1 MAGQGAQAMTDARQ
15 SPFER
20 WTDRD
25 LVDLIE
31 AYPLAWVVS
40 RGAPLLSTPLPML
53 VEADD
58 AGRPVSLLGHFARRN
73 PQIEQIRAEPQTLF
87 LFTGPNAY
95 LSPEL
100 VKSTRD
106 WAPTWNYAV
115 ARVTAEVRFDDALN
129 DEALKAL
136 VDKMEKGRPRPW
148 SVAELGSRYE
158 QLKRHIIAFRAPI
171 VAVEAKFKL
180 GQDEPSAI
188 LSQIM
193 DGIGDVEVG
202 RWMHRCNIGRP

>member
-1 MAGQGAQAMTDARQ
+1 MTGSQ
-15 SPFER
+15 QNPFEQ

-53 VEADD
+53 VEADE

-73 PQIEQIRAEPQTLF
+73 PQVEHIRGEPQTLF
-87 LFTGPNAY
+87 LFTGPHAY
-95 LSPEL
+95 ISPEL
-100 VKSTRD
+100 VKGTRD

-115 ARVTAEVRFDDALN
+115 ARVTAEVRFDDELN
-129 DEALKAL
+129 DEALAAL
-136 VDKMEKGRPRPW
+136 VNKMEKGRTLPW
-148 SVAELGSRYE
+148 SPAELGPRYA

-171 VAVEAKFKL
+171 IAVEAKFKL

-188 LSQIM
+188 RSQIM
-193 DGIGDVEVG
+193 EGIGDVELG
-202 RWMHRCNIGRP
+202 RWMHRFNIGRP